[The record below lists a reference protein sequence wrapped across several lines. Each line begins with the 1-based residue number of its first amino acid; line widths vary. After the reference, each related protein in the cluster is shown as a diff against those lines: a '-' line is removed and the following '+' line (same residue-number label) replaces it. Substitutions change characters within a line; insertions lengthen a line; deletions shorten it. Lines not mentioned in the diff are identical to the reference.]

1 MKCANFE
8 LMQNQRYDGFNV
20 FVNDV
25 FFQISKE
32 IQFMLT
38 VKTMP
43 IGYLQLVDDF
53 CGGSKITLYT
63 YLEDPHV
70 SINTSCVHEFGQTL
84 KFDYCIDAYITQF
97 TALDR

>member
-1 MKCANFE
+1 
-8 LMQNQRYDGFNV
+8 MQNQRYDGFNV
-20 FVNDV
+20 FVNDA
-25 FFQISKE
+25 FFKSAKK
-32 IQFMLT
+32 FN
-38 VKTMP
+38 KTMP

-63 YLEDPHV
+63 YLEEPHV

-84 KFDYCIDAYITQF
+84 KFDYSIDAYITQF

>member
-1 MKCANFE
+1 MVIFT
-8 LMQNQRYDGFNV
+8 
-20 FVNDV
+20 
-25 FFQISKE
+25 ISKE
-32 IQFMLT
+32 VQFMLT

-63 YLEDPHV
+63 YLEEPHV

-84 KFDYCIDAYITQF
+84 KFDYSIDAYITQF

>member
-1 MKCANFE
+1 MVLFQQLNF
-8 LMQNQRYDGFNV
+8 
-20 FVNDV
+20 
-25 FFQISKE
+25 SKE

-38 VKTMP
+38 VKTMH
-43 IGYLQLVDDF
+43 ICYLQLVDDF

-63 YLEDPHV
+63 YLAEPRV

>member
-8 LMQNQRYDGFNV
+8 LKQNQRFDGFNL
-20 FVNDV
+20 FVNGA
-25 FFQISKE
+25 FNNQQRTS
-32 IQFMLT
+32 

-63 YLEDPHV
+63 YLEEPHV